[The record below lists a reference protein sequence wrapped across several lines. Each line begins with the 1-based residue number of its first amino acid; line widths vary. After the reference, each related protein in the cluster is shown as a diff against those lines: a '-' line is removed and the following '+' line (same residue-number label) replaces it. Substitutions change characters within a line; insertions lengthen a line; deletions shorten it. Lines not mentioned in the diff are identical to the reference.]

1 MPEIGLFRCRKAL
14 ISTKNVLYSQKMS
27 KTTASEP
34 LPLGSIIFRVLPRN
48 RQRGREN
55 PQKKAWVEN
64 RPRGRRAP
72 PPQPGGPRRPQPA
85 YAGGHRRLLAQRRD
99 EGPPWPR
106 HPSGASRTK
115 ELLPA

>member
-1 MPEIGLFRCRKAL
+1 MPEIGLFRRRKAL

-27 KTTASEP
+27 KTTAPEP
-34 LPLGSIIFRVLPRN
+34 LPLGSVIFRVLPRN
-48 RQRGREN
+48 
-55 PQKKAWVEN
+55 PQLGTWDPRKKPWLEKRAI
-64 RPRGRRAP
+64 GRRGP